1 MSWSDDVL
9 SGLSA
14 ETMKALREFA
24 LQQGVSLDIPVES
37 GEEEEEFQTGSLL
50 ESVRQH
56 FTVQDREEVFKI
68 HYQSKDGERE
78 IKFSVKGLKRE
89 LGQTLN
95 STGLTM

>member
-24 LQQGVSLDIPVES
+24 LQQGVSLDIPGES
-37 GEEEEEFQTGSLL
+37 GEEKEEYQTGSLL

>member
-24 LQQGVSLDIPVES
+24 LQQGVSLDPDVAVSEEDDQES
-37 GEEEEEFQTGSLL
+37 AGSLL
-50 ESVRQH
+50 ASVRDH
-56 FTVQDREEVFKI
+56 FSIQDREEVFKI
-68 HYQSKDGERE
+68 HYQSKDGQRD
-78 IKFSVKGLKRE
+78 ISFSVKGVKRE